1 MTQAP
6 NYCVRKLD
14 VTRSSKGGLGGQD
27 SGRVIVHLQLTDWPD
42 RYSIAHTD
50 CTHVAHTIHM

>member
-27 SGRVIVHLQLTDWPD
+27 NGRVIVHLQLTDWPD
-42 RYSIAHTD
+42 RYS
-50 CTHVAHTIHM
+50 THVAHTGLSTDH

>member
-42 RYSIAHTD
+42 RYS
-50 CTHVAHTIHM
+50 VAHM